1 MRILAT
7 GLHFPEGPV
16 AMSDGSV
23 LVVEIARETLTR
35 VLPDGRTEVV
45 ASIKGGPNGA
55 AVGPD
60 GRIYICNNGGFGWIR
75 NGNTFRPKLT
85 SSTYHGGSIDIVDPA
100 IGTVEQLYAR
110 CGEHDL
116 GGPNDLVFDRDGGF
130 WFTDHGKRR
139 ERDLDFGYVY
149 YAKADGSAISEVLG
163 GLLTPNGIGL
173 SPDHK
178 TLYVAETIT
187 GRLYGWEILGPG
199 KVRKQPWPAPYG
211 GELIASA
218 DGRTMFDSLAVSA
231 SGRICVATLYRCA
244 IAEIKPAFG
253 HIQYRP
259 MPDMMVTNIAFGG
272 ADLRTA
278 YVTLS
283 HEGRLAE
290 CQWHEPGLR
299 IEHQQLPPS

>member
-1 MRILAT
+1 MRIIAT

-16 AMSDGSV
+16 AMPDGSV

-35 VLPDGRTEVV
+35 ITPDGRAEVV
-45 ASIKGGPNGA
+45 AKIPGGPNGA

-60 GRIYICNNGGFGWIR
+60 GRIYICNNGGFGWVKV
-75 NGNTFRPKLT
+75 GNAFRPKLT
-85 SSTYHGGSIDIVDPA
+85 SAEYNGGSIDVVDPA
-100 IGTVEQLYAR
+100 TGKLERLYER
-110 CGEHDL
+110 CGAHAL
-116 GGPNDLVFDRDGGF
+116 GGPNDLVFDRMGSF

-139 ERDLDFGYVY
+139 ERDLDFGHVY
-149 YAKADGSAISEVLG
+149 YAKADGSEIREVLG

-187 GRLYGWEILGPG
+187 GRLYGWDIIGPG
-199 KVRKQPWPAPYG
+199 EVRQRPWPAPYG
-211 GELIASA
+211 GELVASA
-218 DGRTMFDSLAVSA
+218 DGRTMFDSLAVTA
-231 SGRICVATLYRCA
+231 SGRVCVATLYRCA
-244 IAEIKPAFG
+244 VAEVEPAIG

-259 MPDMMVTNIAFGG
+259 MPDMLVTNIAFGG

-290 CQWHEPGLR
+290 CQWHEPGLLL
-299 IEHQQLPPS
+299 EHQQLTNP